1 MVHSMPLKNGQS
13 FKVKIGTFG
22 TSLVKY
28 NVMNTC
34 IGFWQIAETDARE
47 LKLRVD
53 ALSTNNLSD
62 TMKTSMSCTKSYVH

>member
-1 MVHSMPLKNGQS
+1 MVHSMPLKNVSELS

-34 IGFWQIAETDARE
+34 IGFWHMAETDARG

-53 ALSTNNLSD
+53 ALSTNNH
-62 TMKTSMSCTKSYVH
+62 KQIP